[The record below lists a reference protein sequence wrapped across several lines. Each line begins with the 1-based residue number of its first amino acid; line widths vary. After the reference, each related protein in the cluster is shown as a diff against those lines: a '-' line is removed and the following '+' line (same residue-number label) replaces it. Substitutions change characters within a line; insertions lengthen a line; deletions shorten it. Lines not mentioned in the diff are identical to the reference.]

1 MNQRTCDI
9 IMICKSDIENE
20 PNIRLDKIKQYM
32 SRECCIPIEYY
43 TQSMTE
49 GIMFDAVCN
58 YIDTCDKPSLFLKE
72 LRNVKRWINKS
83 MAEIIV
89 VAFSF
94 VQVKEVDEDVGEI
107 RCINGF
113 TKELLNKRS
122 DLCYENP

>member
-20 PNIRLDKIKQYM
+20 PNIQLDKIKQYM
-32 SRECCIPIEYY
+32 SRECHCPIEYY
-43 TQSMTE
+43 SQGMTE
-49 GIMFDAVCN
+49 GIMFYAVCN
-58 YIDTCDKPSLFLKE
+58 YIDTCDKPSSFLKE
-72 LRNVKRWINKS
+72 LRNAKRWINKS
-83 MAEIIV
+83 IAEIIV

-107 RCINGF
+107 RYINGF